1 MKEIYFYKISVFNC
15 YLQVAKQFY
24 KLFKNCIMKNYI
36 FHSTYIII
44 TSSLLFYTNFRC
56 KAYNYVASIRLHFLP
71 SVKYQM
77 SYNIIPLQNF
87 QTTHNNTIHNN
98 SIFRNEYCLLVFN
111 NFLEFSNS
119 LRKNHKKIKT

>member
-1 MKEIYFYKISVFNC
+1 MKEIYFYKISVFSC
-15 YLQVAKQFY
+15 YPQVAKQFY
-24 KLFKNCIMKNYI
+24 KLFKNCIMKNCI
-36 FHSTYIII
+36 FYSTYIII
-44 TSSLLFYTNFRC
+44 TSNLLFYTNFRC
-56 KAYNYVASIRLHFLP
+56 KAHNRVASIWLYFLS

-77 SYNIIPLQNF
+77 SYNAIHLQDF
-87 QTTHNNTIHNN
+87 QITHNNTMHNN